1 MRPVPEFLHRLRE
14 EALSNVLS
22 SVSFSV
28 VIPAVILGCVVLSTP
43 TLRTSMFNILVKVKA
58 MVFSVCGLGQYNK
71 NKERGKI
78 FAILGLIFLGF
89 AILLSVV
96 FWAELFAMK
105 ILR

>member
-1 MRPVPEFLHRLRE
+1 M
-14 EALSNVLS
+14 
-22 SVSFSV
+22 
-28 VIPAVILGCVVLSTP
+28 I
-43 TLRTSMFNILVKVKA
+43 NILIKIIA

-78 FAILGLIFLGF
+78 FAILGLIFVGL

-96 FWAELFAMK
+96 FWSELFTMK